1 MKKLVIVDLSNIV
14 YRAFFGLQQ
23 PLKTPE
29 GVLVNAV
36 YGTFNMLFS
45 TISDLK
51 PDSIVV
57 ALDSRK
63 SDRKEEY
70 SDYKSNRSK
79 MPDDLRPQ
87 IPMVHEML
95 SKMGIQMVEEPG
107 LEADDLIYSLVESG
121 KSFDQI
127 FILSGDKDLM
137 QLVNDKV
144 KIYDSMKQKT
154 YDRASVIEK
163 FGVTPEQIV
172 DYLSIVGDSSDMI
185 PGVAGIGEKGA
196 SKLLATYGSLD
207 NIYNQIDSVK
217 PDGIKN
223 KLIAGKESAYLSQ
236 NLAKLRLAKADL
248 VINPWI
254 LNKAEVIELL
264 SKWNMKSA
272 IGKISSL

>member
-70 SDYKSNRSK
+70 ADYKSNRSK

-121 KSFDQI
+121 KDFDQI
-127 FILSGDKDLM
+127 YILSGDKDLM
-137 QLVNDKV
+137 QLVNEKV
-144 KIYDSMKQKT
+144 KIYDSMKQKI
-154 YDRASVIEK
+154 YDRQSVIEK

-172 DYLSIVGDSSDMI
+172 DFLSILGDSSDMI
-185 PGVAGIGEKGA
+185 PGVPGIGEKGA

-236 NLAKLRLAKADL
+236 SLAKLRLAKTDL
-248 VINPWI
+248 SIMPWV
-254 LNKAEVIELL
+254 LNKSEIIELL
-264 SKWNMKSA
+264 TKWNMKSA
-272 IGKISSL
+272 IGKISTL